1 MVTRVLFALLIAGT
15 AITAL
20 AAAEPAPTPGP
31 QSPPGSKPDQP
42 DAIAKDTADERPPR
56 EDEDL
61 IKNLDLIEHLDL
73 LDAVEALGAVNAA
86 DTPEEEF

>member
-1 MVTRVLFALLIAGT
+1 MVTRVLFALLIAWT
-15 AITAL
+15 AATTV
-20 AAAEPAPTPGP
+20 AAEPKPTSGSL
-31 QSPPGSKPDQP
+31 SPPGPKPDQP
-42 DAIAKDTADERPPR
+42 GAMARDTADKQPSG
-56 EDEDL
+56 EDDDV